1 MEKPSVYAH
10 CFASSAFPNRS
21 PCHATF
27 ERDRLAGVGALRC
40 PAVPAVPTT
49 CPRPAHQIRGA
60 VGPAGWPGLGPGVR
74 ASLHLHTRWRE
85 ARLTSGN
92 GVGFSRP
99 CVAPIDPF
107 GPSIGPI
114 GARFGTRNPDRGARA
129 PRGHFRGLTA
139 RAEHR
144 LPGSPHSRTFR
155 NRGEDTS
162 SPTCRSSNQRVPCCL
177 PSTATRLSSSARGS
191 ARDFGR
197 PATPLRARTAPRPRA
212 PRTSGSS

>member
-1 MEKPSVYAH
+1 MEKPSVCAH

-40 PAVPAVPTT
+40 SPVPAVPTT

-92 GVGFSRP
+92 GAGFSRP
-99 CVAPIDPF
+99 CVAPST
-107 GPSIGPI
+107 PSAP
-114 GARFGTRNPDRGARA
+114 ASAPSERVSVRGIRTAARA
-129 PRGHFRGLTA
+129 LREVISAGSLRGL
-139 RAEHR
+139 EHR

-177 PSTATRLSSSARGS
+177 PSTATRLSASARGS

-197 PATPLRARTAPRPRA
+197 PPHCARGRPRGPA
-212 PRTSGSS
+212 PPRTSGSS